1 MCAVSENI
9 LNLKEIYS
17 NRSHYHQW
25 VNNLGEVFLPGF
37 GDSSVLKG
45 TDLLP
50 ELPAMALSAVNFDSG
65 FSETVMTIEGETG
78 VAVHVLYDYDWIG
91 TEAQINSNN
100 KFLND
105 IIANAFG
112 AALPALAVCLRNG
125 IREAMHNTKDI
136 AWNPYFTMLTGEN
149 TDPDGHEIIVFV
161 PFTADTADS
170 KNLFDMKANS
180 LRIIEKYLAENAY
193 GDAVRKYLHGLV
205 KAIFNVPDVGK
216 Q

>member
-9 LNLKEIYS
+9 LNLKEIYN
-17 NRSHYHQW
+17 NRNNYHRW
-25 VNNLGEVFLPGF
+25 VNSLGEVFLPGF
-37 GDSSVLKG
+37 DDSSVSNG
-45 TDLLP
+45 AELLP

-105 IIANAFG
+105 IIVNAFG
-112 AALPALAVCLRNG
+112 AALPALAVYLRNG
-125 IREAMHNTKDI
+125 IREAMRNTKDI
-136 AWNPYFTMLTGEN
+136 AWNPYFTMMAGEN

-161 PFTADTADS
+161 PFAADTADS
-170 KNLFDMKANS
+170 KSLFDMKVNS

-193 GDAVRKYLHGLV
+193 GDAVRKYLDGLV
-205 KAIFNVPDVGK
+205 KAICNVPDVGK

>member
-91 TEAQINSNN
+91 IEAQINSNN

-105 IIANAFG
+105 IIVNAFG

-161 PFTADTADS
+161 PFTADTADRN
-170 KNLFDMKANS
+170 KLFYSRS
-180 LRIIEKYLAENAY
+180 LHL
-193 GDAVRKYLHGLV
+193 
-205 KAIFNVPDVGK
+205 
-216 Q
+216 

>member
-1 MCAVSENI
+1 M
-9 LNLKEIYS
+9 
-17 NRSHYHQW
+17 
-25 VNNLGEVFLPGF
+25 
-37 GDSSVLKG
+37 
-45 TDLLP
+45 
-50 ELPAMALSAVNFDSG
+50 
-65 FSETVMTIEGETG
+65 
-78 VAVHVLYDYDWIG
+78 LYDYDWIG

-105 IIANAFG
+105 IIVNAFG
-112 AALPALAVCLRNG
+112 ATLPALAVCLRNG

>member
-78 VAVHVLYDYDWIG
+78 VAVHVLYDYKNEKSGDHARLLVLQ
-91 TEAQINSNN
+91 TEA
-100 KFLND
+100 LR
-105 IIANAFG
+105 
-112 AALPALAVCLRNG
+112 LPFPVERA
-125 IREAMHNTKDI
+125 TS
-136 AWNPYFTMLTGEN
+136 
-149 TDPDGHEIIVFV
+149 DPTPI
-161 PFTADTADS
+161 
-170 KNLFDMKANS
+170 
-180 LRIIEKYLAENAY
+180 
-193 GDAVRKYLHGLV
+193 
-205 KAIFNVPDVGK
+205 
-216 Q
+216 

>member
-1 MCAVSENI
+1 MAVFACKGGYENRMQIKVMHREQCFAAAGGYGQEYNTENI
-9 LNLKEIYS
+9 TIPTMIISISCLDKAIP
-17 NRSHYHQW
+17 NRLEKYRRENKSII
-25 VNNLGEVFLPGF
+25 N
-37 GDSSVLKG
+37 
-45 TDLLP
+45 
-50 ELPAMALSAVNFDSG
+50 
-65 FSETVMTIEGETG
+65 
-78 VAVHVLYDYDWIG
+78 VAY
-91 TEAQINSNN
+91 
-100 KFLND
+100 
-105 IIANAFG
+105 AFG

>member
-78 VAVHVLYDYDWIG
+78 VAVHVTGLEPG
-91 TEAQINSNN
+91 LKSTATTNS
-100 KFLND
+100 
-105 IIANAFG
+105 
-112 AALPALAVCLRNG
+112 
-125 IREAMHNTKDI
+125 
-136 AWNPYFTMLTGEN
+136 
-149 TDPDGHEIIVFV
+149 
-161 PFTADTADS
+161 
-170 KNLFDMKANS
+170 
-180 LRIIEKYLAENAY
+180 
-193 GDAVRKYLHGLV
+193 
-205 KAIFNVPDVGK
+205 
-216 Q
+216 

>member
-17 NRSHYHQW
+17 NHSHYHQW
-25 VNNLGEVFLPGF
+25 VNSLGEVFLPGF

-105 IIANAFG
+105 IIVNAFG

-193 GDAVRKYLHGLV
+193 GDAVRKYLYGLV

>member
-37 GDSSVLKG
+37 GDSSVLKS

-105 IIANAFG
+105 IIVNAFG
-112 AALPALAVCLRNG
+112 ATLPALAVCLRNG

-136 AWNPYFTMLTGEN
+136 AWNPYFTMLTG
-149 TDPDGHEIIVFV
+149 
-161 PFTADTADS
+161 
-170 KNLFDMKANS
+170 
-180 LRIIEKYLAENAY
+180 
-193 GDAVRKYLHGLV
+193 
-205 KAIFNVPDVGK
+205 
-216 Q
+216 

>member
-105 IIANAFG
+105 II
-112 AALPALAVCLRNG
+112 VD
-125 IREAMHNTKDI
+125 E
-136 AWNPYFTMLTGEN
+136 
-149 TDPDGHEIIVFV
+149 
-161 PFTADTADS
+161 
-170 KNLFDMKANS
+170 
-180 LRIIEKYLAENAY
+180 
-193 GDAVRKYLHGLV
+193 
-205 KAIFNVPDVGK
+205 
-216 Q
+216 

>member
-25 VNNLGEVFLPGF
+25 VNNLAEVFLPGF

-78 VAVHVLYDYDWIG
+78 VAVMCCMIMTGLEPRLKS
-91 TEAQINSNN
+91 TATTNS
-100 KFLND
+100 
-105 IIANAFG
+105 
-112 AALPALAVCLRNG
+112 
-125 IREAMHNTKDI
+125 
-136 AWNPYFTMLTGEN
+136 
-149 TDPDGHEIIVFV
+149 
-161 PFTADTADS
+161 
-170 KNLFDMKANS
+170 
-180 LRIIEKYLAENAY
+180 
-193 GDAVRKYLHGLV
+193 
-205 KAIFNVPDVGK
+205 
-216 Q
+216 